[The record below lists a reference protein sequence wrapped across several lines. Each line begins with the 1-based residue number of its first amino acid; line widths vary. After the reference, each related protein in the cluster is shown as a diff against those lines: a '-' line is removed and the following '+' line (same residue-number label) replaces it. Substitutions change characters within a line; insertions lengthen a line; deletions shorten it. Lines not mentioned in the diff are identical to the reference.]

1 MILLASA
8 AVRVHLLDVP
18 LDRDEGEYAYIGRLI
33 LDGVPPYA
41 HAYNMKMPGIYALY
55 AAGLALFG
63 KSPSGVHL
71 GLLIVTSLTTVLV
84 FLLARRLFDARV
96 GVTAAVAFAVLALN
110 PHMLG
115 LAAYAEHFVLPAI
128 TLGTLILM
136 SALDRERLALVGLAG
151 VLFGVGF
158 VIKQSGGAFAGFGLA
173 WIFYRRLGGAA
184 AMKDHRRALWEGTLL
199 LAGALVPLAAVSAV
213 LLASGTFAN
222 FWFWTF
228 RYAAQYGAGEPMRD
242 ALWNL
247 GHSSREFLPAVWPV
261 VAAAVIALLLLAR
274 DRELRRNRA
283 FAVLLI
289 VFSSLAVLLTGFHLR
304 HHYFL
309 LMTPAMALLAGAAPF
324 ALARRVVGA
333 RAGLGIAV
341 VVVMVG
347 LGPVNELLV
356 ERGILL
362 EASPVRFSRVMYG
375 LNP

>member
-1 MILLASA
+1 VCRALRA
-8 AVRVHLLDVP
+8 AGDHPRDADLDVGARP
-18 LDRDEGEYAYIGRLI
+18 RA
-33 LDGVPPYA
+33 
-41 HAYNMKMPGIYALY
+41 PG
-55 AAGLALFG
+55 
-63 KSPSGVHL
+63 
-71 GLLIVTSLTTVLV
+71 
-84 FLLARRLFDARV
+84 ARRLGRRPVWRRVRDQTVGRCLCRLRARLDLLPSA
-96 GVTAAVAFAVLALN
+96 GRRRRPERSPPRPFGGRAALR
-110 PHMLG
+110 G
-115 LAAYAEHFVLPAI
+115 W
-128 TLGTLILM
+128 
-136 SALDRERLALVGLAG
+136 GLAG
-151 VLFGVGF
+151 FF
-158 VIKQSGGAFAGFGLA
+158 SRGG
-173 WIFYRRLGGAA
+173 GGAA
-184 AMKDHRRALWEGTLL
+184 AIKDHRRALWEGALL

-333 RAGLGIAV
+333 
-341 VVVMVG
+341 
-347 LGPVNELLV
+347 
-356 ERGILL
+356 
-362 EASPVRFSRVMYG
+362 
-375 LNP
+375 